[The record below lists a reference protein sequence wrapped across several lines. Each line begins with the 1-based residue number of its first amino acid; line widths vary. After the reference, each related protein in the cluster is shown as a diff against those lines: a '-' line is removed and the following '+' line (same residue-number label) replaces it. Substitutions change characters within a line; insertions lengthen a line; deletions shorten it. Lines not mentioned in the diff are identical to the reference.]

1 MKGMALLR
9 YFHNLL
15 NAQGYAPHGFCLLW
29 QPELI
34 WTHVLADAITALA
47 YFTIPVALVMLVRKR
62 GDIAFSWVFICFAVF
77 ILACGATH
85 VISIITLWKPIY
97 GIQALVKALTAVVS
111 VATAGALWPLM
122 PKLLAIPSPT
132 QLRMANEALAAR
144 VLERDAA
151 IEQLQAEIAERK
163 SIQVQLTQQSRE
175 LDIAR
180 SVAESASQAKSNF
193 LANMSHELRTP
204 LNAVLGY
211 AQC

>member
-1 MKGMALLR
+1 
-9 YFHNLL
+9 
-15 NAQGYAPHGFCLLW
+15 
-29 QPELI
+29 
-34 WTHVLADAITALA
+34 
-47 YFTIPVALVMLVRKR
+47 
-62 GDIAFSWVFICFAVF
+62 VFICFAVF

-163 SIQVQLTQQSRE
+163 AFRPSWPNRAANWTLPVRWPKAPVRPSRTFWP
-175 LDIAR
+175 I
-180 SVAESASQAKSNF
+180 
-193 LANMSHELRTP
+193 
-204 LNAVLGY
+204 
-211 AQC
+211 